1 MPKNDRTLYPALLA
15 GHRWAQ
21 HGPNGTTQTS
31 AFITQ
36 LMESSQSDH
45 YRETVKKSLNY
56 NTWKHPVLIRSS
68 FTYLLRNTYT
78 DGFVQNN
85 YESHIQHNRPGTTFL
100 DMQRNAQMN
109 LKDWM
114 WINHLW
120 LNYTDAEEREPHI
133 ITSHTVSLLLCLSVF
148 RLSACC
154 SSVLSLD
161 LLLSLKSLKGDL
173 KRLRV
178 SSCPCLF
185 SSCLPLWQVILR
197 ICLWRKAPP
206 MPYERPPAVLTP
218 PSLARDEDEP
228 DRFSWPQFCLGAPP
242 TVREWWEYFRNTEAW
257 ISRKTWLTL

>member
-1 MPKNDRTLYPALLA
+1 MIELYTQPYSPGTSLSTTRT
-15 GHRWAQ
+15 H
-21 HGPNGTTQTS
+21 GTTQTS

-56 NTWKHPVLIRSS
+56 KHMKASVLIRSS

-78 DGFVQNN
+78 DGFVQKN

-133 ITSHTVSLLLCLSVF
+133 ITSHTVFPPPVSVCLQTVCLLLISSVPGLAPVPS
-148 RLSACC
+148 RVWRGTWSACVSLPVPVC
-154 SSVLSLD
+154 SLPVCRSDRSSSGSVSEGKPHLCHTSVRLPSWRRPRWPETRTNRTGSADRSSVWE
-161 LLLSLKSLKGDL
+161 
-173 KRLRV
+173 LR
-178 SSCPCLF
+178 
-185 SSCLPLWQVILR
+185 PLWENDGNISETLK
-197 ICLWRKAPP
+197 LE
-206 MPYERPPAVLTP
+206 YHERH
-218 PSLARDEDEP
+218 D
-228 DRFSWPQFCLGAPP
+228 
-242 TVREWWEYFRNTEAW
+242 
-257 ISRKTWLTL
+257 